1 MRYCIYLLLQSVF
14 SFVAEMGE
22 ELEELSPTHSVRT
35 DSGHVLFTDRSA
47 SDQSMEAPAYAVI
60 TKRNNLDAPMYCYTM
75 AVGKNPSRASQ
86 NVDDARD
93 VANLLITM
101 TRYRI
106 YYAVEVDGKC
116 TDFRSLYSFHSLYG
130 LSFKLLELYIY
141 SA

>member
-14 SFVAEMGE
+14 LFVAEMGE
-22 ELEELSPTHSVRT
+22 ELEELSLTPSVRT

-47 SDQSMEAPAYAVI
+47 SDQSMEAPASAVI
-60 TKRNNLDAPMYCYTM
+60 TKRNNLDDPMYCYTV
-75 AVGKNPSRASQ
+75 AVGKKPSRASQ
-86 NVDDARD
+86 YVDDARD
-93 VANLLITM
+93 VANLLIMM

-116 TDFRSLYSFHSLYG
+116 TDFWSLYSFHSLYG
-130 LSFKLLELYIY
+130 LPFKLLELYIY